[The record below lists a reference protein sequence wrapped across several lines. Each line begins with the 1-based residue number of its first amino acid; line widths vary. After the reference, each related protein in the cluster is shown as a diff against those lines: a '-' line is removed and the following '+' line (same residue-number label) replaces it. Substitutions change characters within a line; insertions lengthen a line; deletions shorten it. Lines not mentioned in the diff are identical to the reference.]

1 MKEMLLCLLVLSL
14 FSCRKDES
22 AGCFESSGA
31 VAEEIRQLSPFKS
44 LRIEDNLNVTWHD
57 SSAVFLKLRCGKN
70 LMPGISSR
78 QTGDELVLENQ
89 NRCNWVRR
97 YDLPMEID
105 LWSPAPWLIRLAGF
119 GEFRCAD
126 SLNSGLLTLQCY
138 GAGKA
143 FVKVAGGLLYC
154 DFAAQEN
161 AEISGYADAGVFAIQ
176 NTGKLDASALQMG
189 KLEIDMKGEN
199 DALIQVRDSLWGI
212 HKSHRKVFLK
222 GQPAQSVQF
231 LSTGRIEGL

>member
-1 MKEMLLCLLVLSL
+1 MRVIFCFLLAFGL
-14 FSCRKDES
+14 FSCRKDEA
-22 AGCFESSGA
+22 AGCLDSSGP
-31 VAEEIRQLSPFKS
+31 VSEEIRLLSPFKS
-44 LRIEDNLNVTWHD
+44 LRIEENLNVTWHD
-57 SSAVFLKLRCGKN
+57 STAIFMKLRCGKN
-70 LMPGISSR
+70 LMPGITSR
-78 QTGDELVLENQ
+78 QSGDELLLANQ

-105 LWSPAPWLIRLAGF
+105 LWCPAPWLIRLAGF
-119 GEFRCAD
+119 GEFHCAD
-126 SLNSGLLTLQCY
+126 SLNAGLLTLQCY

-143 FVKVAGGLLYC
+143 FVKVAGGLFYC

-161 AEISGYADAGVFAIQ
+161 VELSGYADAGVFAIQ
-176 NTGKLDASALQMG
+176 NTGKLDASSLEMR

-199 DALIQVRDSLWGI
+199 DVLISVRDSLSGV
-212 HKSHRKVFLK
+212 HKSHRKVILK